1 MAFDPKNLVAAT
13 SVEALAQAGARRG
26 TKAVTLDNI
35 ARQIELIDPKRDG
48 KRTFWDTV
56 VDGKRSYTGQGSHV
70 GFTIRVANRA
80 LRLQGDV
87 QELAV
92 PKSDFRAALEHFA
105 REVAADKFKA
115 QLDALDGAR
124 EQRTNKMRE
133 TRKAK
138 KTDKPTK

>member
-13 SVEALAQAGARRG
+13 SVEAFAQASGRRT
-26 TKAVTLDNI
+26 TKAVALDNI
-35 ARQIELIDPKRDG
+35 ARQIELIDPKREG

-70 GFTIRVANRA
+70 GFTIRVANKA
-80 LRLQGDV
+80 LRLQGDI

-92 PKSDFRAALEHFA
+92 PKADFRGALEHFS

-124 EQRTNKMRE
+124 SSRTEKMRQ
-133 TRKAK
+133 TRAAK
-138 KTDKPTK
+138 KGDKPA